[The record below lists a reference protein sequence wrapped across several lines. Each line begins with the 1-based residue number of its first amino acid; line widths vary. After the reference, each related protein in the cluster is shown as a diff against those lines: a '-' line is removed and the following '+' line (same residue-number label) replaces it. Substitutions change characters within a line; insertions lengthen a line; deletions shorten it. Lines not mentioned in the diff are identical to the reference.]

1 MPDPL
6 TPDHFAYLA
15 ERAGLDPAKIG
26 AERFEEL
33 RQGTRFLERF
43 RSSVRRSRQGRPRDR
58 GTEPAHIFVHARPA
72 AIAPSAQNLSPLSGE
87 GPPLPDPA
95 APAKAPAAPSPIAGE
110 GSIGA

>member
-6 TPDHFAYLA
+6 TPERFALLA

-43 RSSVRRSRQGRPRDR
+43 QRSVRRGRDGRPRDR
-58 GTEPAHIFVHARPA
+58 AAEPAHIFVHPK
-72 AIAPSAQNLSPLSGE
+72 P
-87 GPPLPDPA
+87 
-95 APAKAPAAPSPIAGE
+95 
-110 GSIGA
+110 

>member
-6 TPDHFAYLA
+6 TPEDFAFLA

-43 RSSVRRSRQGRPRDR
+43 QRSVRRQRDGRPRDR
-58 GTEPAHIFVHARPA
+58 AAEPAHIFVHP
-72 AIAPSAQNLSPLSGE
+72 
-87 GPPLPDPA
+87 
-95 APAKAPAAPSPIAGE
+95 KA
-110 GSIGA
+110 

>member
-6 TPDHFAYLA
+6 TPEHFAFLA

-43 RSSVRRSRQGRPRDR
+43 RSSVRRGRDGRARDR
-58 GTEPAHIFVHARPA
+58 AAEPAHIFVHARPLTA
-72 AIAPSAQNLSPLSGE
+72 SLSPLSGE
-87 GPPLPDPA
+87 GPPLPEPA
-95 APAKAPAAPSPIAGE
+95 APPPVAGK
-110 GSIGA
+110 GSTGA

>member
-1 MPDPL
+1 MSEPMSPER
-6 TPDHFAYLA
+6 FALFA

-43 RSSVRRSRQGRPRDR
+43 RGSVRRSKGGVRDR
-58 GTEPAHIFVHARPA
+58 AAEPAHIFVHARPA
-72 AIAPSAQNLSPLSGE
+72 APVQSPLSGE
-87 GPPLPDPA
+87 GAPLPDPA
-95 APAKAPAAPSPIAGE
+95 TNVPSAPPPVAGE

>member
-1 MPDPL
+1 MTEPMSPERFTL
-6 TPDHFAYLA
+6 LA

-43 RSSVRRSRQGRPRDR
+43 RASVRRRRDGRARDR
-58 GTEPAHIFVHARPA
+58 AAEPAHIFVHPR
-72 AIAPSAQNLSPLSGE
+72 PSAAALSPLSGE
-87 GPPLPDPA
+87 GPPLPGAAASATVAA
-95 APAKAPAAPSPIAGE
+95 APPPVAGE